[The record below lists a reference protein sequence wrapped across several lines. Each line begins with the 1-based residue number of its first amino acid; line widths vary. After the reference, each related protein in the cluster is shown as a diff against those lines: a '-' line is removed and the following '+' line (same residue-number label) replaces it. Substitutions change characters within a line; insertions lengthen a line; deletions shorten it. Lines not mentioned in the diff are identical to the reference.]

1 MRMDDPQVSGA
12 ARQMAARRWG
22 ARKLVRLAAELELRA
37 AELPD
42 PERIRLIDA
51 LTEHSGEQPSTT

>member
-1 MRMDDPQVSGA
+1 MGNALVSGA

-22 ARKLVRLAAELELRA
+22 ASKPVRLARELELRA

-42 PERIRLIDA
+42 LERVRLLNA
-51 LTEHSGEQPSTT
+51 LERAASEGGGLND